1 MFEQSGTFKKEFKKL
16 GMEAIDLDILND
28 FGETDRVVDLFAE
41 IEKGYEGKKSVF
53 DEVKSDD
60 LIMAFFPCTRFEAKI
75 PLHTRAEA
83 IQLKNYSIE
92 KKIEYSRKIF
102 SEINDMY
109 QLWCKMWLIA
119 IRGGQKMICENPA
132 MQPHILTQHFPVKPK
147 VVHKDRSAYGDYYV
161 KPTQYWFLN
170 CEPEFNFFL
179 EDLQRDGREIKVIDR
194 TYDKVQ
200 RSMISSTYANRF
212 IREYILKE
220 EA

>member
-1 MFEQSGTFKKEFKKL
+1 MVYCMFEQSGTFKNEFKKL

-28 FGETDRVVDLFAE
+28 FGETDRVIDLFQE
-41 IEKGYEGKKSVF
+41 IENGYEGKPSVF

-83 IQLKNYSIE
+83 IQLKNYPME

-119 IRGGQKMICENPA
+119 IRGGA
-132 MQPHILTQHFPVKPK
+132 
-147 VVHKDRSAYGDYYV
+147 
-161 KPTQYWFLN
+161 
-170 CEPEFNFFL
+170 
-179 EDLQRDGREIKVIDR
+179 EDD
-194 TYDKVQ
+194 
-200 RSMISSTYANRF
+200 M
-212 IREYILKE
+212 
-220 EA
+220 